1 MSSSENQYGIRLVDP
16 SEAVGSSAIQSRWD
30 ELARTSPH
38 PFAFHQS
45 PAWWDYTSPD
55 FKDVPS
61 AIGIVQAPD
70 GPIVGVVP
78 VRTLDHSLNHSV
90 RSSPIAK
97 TRLRVVNVLGSEPLI
112 PSDDGLFVDLIRSL
126 LDAYEDC
133 DGVYLEWVSLG
144 SDCWNAIS
152 RSTDLRRDVLVYLPM
167 RPHKCHFITLPD
179 SFDHYLA
186 KFKARTRQ
194 HLRRQVRRLREHG
207 AGRLECLRIEHE
219 SDVPSFL
226 EAGAELALQSRVYQ
240 NKGWKV
246 LDNTPEMHE
255 KLVQLARRGVLRSY
269 LLRCGDEFCAF
280 SRGCQY
286 DQTYYSSFIG
296 FDERFAK
303 FSPGTTLHYMI
314 IEDLCGHRP
323 PKRMNM
329 DAGDWPYLDELE
341 TDSQEGCP
349 VLLLRRTMR
358 NRLRCGGHAAFQSS
372 VAFARRLMARARR
385 LMARARRP
393 TPARTPDGQS
403 VEQQ

>member
-1 MSSSENQYGIRLVDP
+1 MSSPENQYDIRLVDP
-16 SEAVGSSAIQSRWD
+16 SEALGSSAIQSQWD

-45 PAWWDYTSPD
+45 PAWWDYTLPVSN
-55 FKDVPS
+55 DVRA
-61 AIGIVQAPD
+61 AIGIVQVLD

-78 VRTLDHSLNHSV
+78 VRTLNYSLNYSV
-90 RSSPIAK
+90 RSFRIGK

-112 PSDDGLFVDLIRSL
+112 PNDESVFVNLIRSIL
-126 LDAYEDC
+126 QTFDDC
-133 DGVYLEWVSLG
+133 DGIYLEWVTLG
-144 SDCWNAIS
+144 SDCWNLTS
-152 RSTDLRRDVLVYLPM
+152 RSRDLRRDVLVYVPR
-167 RPHKCHFITLPD
+167 RPNKCHFITLPD
-179 SFDHYLA
+179 SFDHYFA

-226 EAGAELALQSRVYQ
+226 AAGSDLALQSRVYRST
-240 NKGWKV
+240 GWKI
-246 LDNTPEMHE
+246 LENSPEMRQ
-255 KLVQLARRGVLRSY
+255 KLTQFARRGILRSY

-286 DQTYYSSFIG
+286 NETYYSSFIG

-323 PKRMNM
+323 PKRMNL
-329 DAGDWPYLDELE
+329 DAGNWPYLDELE
-341 TDSQEGCP
+341 TDSLEGSP
-349 VLLLRRTMR
+349 VLLLRRTPR
-358 NRLRCGGHAAFQSS
+358 NRLRCGSHAAFQSS
-372 VAFARRLMARARR
+372 VDFARRLVARARR
-385 LMARARRP
+385 GKL
-393 TPARTPDGQS
+393 ARTADERS